1 MKLNDEQL
9 SEALSVSEEHP
20 VLKAMGQVINDTLRD
35 EVHSALLPSLSAED
49 RAYNAGRAAAIKDL
63 IAQISALRNGRDLTS
78 GQF

>member
-1 MKLNDEQL
+1 MKLTDEQL

-20 VLKAMGQVINDTLRD
+20 VLKAMGQLIDDTMRD
-35 EVHSALLPSLSAED
+35 EVLNALLPSLSAED

-63 IAQISALRNGRDLTS
+63 IAQISALRNERELTS

>member
-20 VLKAMGQVINDTLRD
+20 VLKAMGQVIDETLRD
-35 EVHSALLPSLSAED
+35 EVLNAIMPSLSAED

-63 IAQISALRNGRDLTS
+63 IAQISALRNGRELTS
-78 GQF
+78 SQF

>member
-20 VLKAMGQVINDTLRD
+20 VLKAMGQVIDETLRD
-35 EVHSALLPSLSAED
+35 EVLNAIMPSLSAED

>member
-20 VLKAMGQVINDTLRD
+20 VLKAMGQVIEETLRD
-35 EVHSALLPSLSAED
+35 EVLNAIMPSLSAED

-63 IAQISALRNGRDLTS
+63 IAQISALRNGRELTS

>member
-1 MKLNDEQL
+1 MKLTNEQL

-20 VLKAMGQVINDTLRD
+20 VLKAMGQLIDDTMRD
-35 EVHSALLPSLSAED
+35 EVLNALLPSLSAED

-63 IAQISALRNGRDLTS
+63 IAQISALRNERELTS

>member
-1 MKLNDEQL
+1 MKLTDEQL

-20 VLKAMGQVINDTLRD
+20 VLKAMGQLIDDTLRD
-35 EVHSALLPSLSAED
+35 EVLNALLPSLSAED

-63 IAQISALRNGRDLTS
+63 IAQISALRNGRGLTS

>member
-1 MKLNDEQL
+1 MKLNEEQI

-20 VLKAMGQVINDTLRD
+20 VLKAMGQVIEDTLRD

-63 IAQISALRNGRDLTS
+63 IAQISALRNGRELTS

>member
-20 VLKAMGQVINDTLRD
+20 VLKAMGQVIEETLRD
-35 EVHSALLPSLSAED
+35 EVLNAIMPSLSAED

>member
-1 MKLNDEQL
+1 MKLNEEQL

-20 VLKAMGQVINDTLRD
+20 VLKAMGQVIDETLRD
-35 EVHSALLPSLSAED
+35 EVLNAIMPSLSAED

>member
-20 VLKAMGQVINDTLRD
+20 VLKAIGQVIDDTLRD
-35 EVHSALLPSLSAED
+35 EVLNALLPSLSAED

-63 IAQISALRNGRDLTS
+63 IAQISALRNGRGLTS

>member
-20 VLKAMGQVINDTLRD
+20 VLKAMGQVIDDTLRD
-35 EVHSALLPSLSAED
+35 EVNSAILPSLSAED

-63 IAQISALRNGRDLTS
+63 IAQISALRNGRELTS

>member
-20 VLKAMGQVINDTLRD
+20 VLKAMGQVIDETLRD
-35 EVHSALLPSLSAED
+35 EVLNAIMPSLSAED

-63 IAQISALRNGRDLTS
+63 IAQICALRNGRELTS

>member
-20 VLKAMGQVINDTLRD
+20 VLKAMGQVIEETLRD
-35 EVHSALLPSLSAED
+35 EVFNAIMPSLSAED

-63 IAQISALRNGRDLTS
+63 IAQISALRNGRELTS

>member
-20 VLKAMGQVINDTLRD
+20 VLKAIGQVIDDTLRD

-63 IAQISALRNGRDLTS
+63 IAQISALRNGRGLTS

>member
-20 VLKAMGQVINDTLRD
+20 VLKAMGQVIEETLRD
-35 EVHSALLPSLSAED
+35 EVLNAIMPSLSAED

-63 IAQISALRNGRDLTS
+63 IAQISALRNGRELTS
-78 GQF
+78 SQF

>member
-20 VLKAMGQVINDTLRD
+20 VLKAIGQVIDDTLRD

>member
-1 MKLNDEQL
+1 MKLTDEQL

-20 VLKAMGQVINDTLRD
+20 VLKAVAQVIDDALRD
-35 EVHSALLPSLSAED
+35 EVYHAITPSLSAED

-63 IAQISALRNGRDLTS
+63 SAQFAALRGGKELTS

>member
-20 VLKAMGQVINDTLRD
+20 VLKAMGQVIDETLRD
-35 EVHSALLPSLSAED
+35 EVFNAIMPSLSAED

-63 IAQISALRNGRDLTS
+63 IAQISALRNGRELTS

>member
-1 MKLNDEQL
+1 MKLNEEQL

-20 VLKAMGQVINDTLRD
+20 VLKAMGQVIEDTLRD

-63 IAQISALRNGRDLTS
+63 IAQISALRNGRELTS

>member
-1 MKLNDEQL
+1 MKLTDEQL

-20 VLKAMGQVINDTLRD
+20 VLKAIGQLIDDTLRD
-35 EVHSALLPSLSAED
+35 EVLNALLPSLSAED

-63 IAQISALRNGRDLTS
+63 IAQISALRNGRGLTS

>member
-20 VLKAMGQVINDTLRD
+20 VLKAMGQVIDETLRD
-35 EVHSALLPSLSAED
+35 EVFNAIMPSLSAED

>member
-1 MKLNDEQL
+1 MKLTDEQL

-20 VLKAMGQVINDTLRD
+20 VLKALGQLIDDTLRD
-35 EVHSALLPSLSAED
+35 EVLNALLPSLSAED

-63 IAQISALRNGRDLTS
+63 IAQISALRNERELTS

>member
-1 MKLNDEQL
+1 MKLTDEQL

-20 VLKAMGQVINDTLRD
+20 VLKAMGQIIDDTMRD
-35 EVHSALLPSLSAED
+35 EVLNALLPSLSAED

-63 IAQISALRNGRDLTS
+63 IAQISALRNERELTS

>member
-1 MKLNDEQL
+1 MTDEQL

-20 VLKAMGQVINDTLRD
+20 VLKAMGQLIDDTLHD
-35 EVHSALLPSLSAED
+35 EVLNALLPSLSAED

-63 IAQISALRNGRDLTS
+63 IAQISALRNGRELTS

>member
-1 MKLNDEQL
+1 MKLTDEQL

-20 VLKAMGQVINDTLRD
+20 VLKAMGQLIDDTLHD
-35 EVHSALLPSLSAED
+35 EVLNAIMPSLSAED

-63 IAQISALRNGRDLTS
+63 IAQISALRNGRELTS

>member
-1 MKLNDEQL
+1 MKLTDEQL

-20 VLKAMGQVINDTLRD
+20 VLKAMGQLIDDTLRD
-35 EVHSALLPSLSAED
+35 EVLNALLPSLSAED

>member
-20 VLKAMGQVINDTLRD
+20 VLKAMGQVIDETLRD
-35 EVHSALLPSLSAED
+35 EVLNAIMPSLSAED

-78 GQF
+78 GKF

>member
-20 VLKAMGQVINDTLRD
+20 VLKAMGQVIDETLRD
-35 EVHSALLPSLSAED
+35 EVLNAIMPSLSAED
-49 RAYNAGRAAAIKDL
+49 RAYNAGRAASIKDL
-63 IAQISALRNGRDLTS
+63 IAQISALRNGRELTS

>member
-1 MKLNDEQL
+1 MKLNEEQL

-20 VLKAMGQVINDTLRD
+20 VLKAMGQVIDETLRD
-35 EVHSALLPSLSAED
+35 EVLNAIMPSLPAED

-63 IAQISALRNGRDLTS
+63 IAQISALRNGRELTS

>member
-1 MKLNDEQL
+1 MKLTDDQL

-20 VLKAMGQVINDTLRD
+20 VLKAMGQIIDDTMRD
-35 EVHSALLPSLSAED
+35 EVLNALLPSLSAED

-63 IAQISALRNGRDLTS
+63 IAQISALRNERELTS